1 MPKRTIPCRL
11 LTLPGRGVP
20 VVGRPICRN
29 CWASSYR
36 KRPANGDCMARI
48 GRSHCCVSNW
58 LRGTAAGSRTTR
70 FGGICTNWATSGNGR
85 ATCCHQTPNRRKKT
99 AIRRRL
105 KNLPPRSVAMFE
117 DETDLLLF
125 PPLRAAWALRGQETP
140 VPISGVNAK
149 RVVYGILN
157 IKTGNE
163 HSSHTAAGTQRL
175 ATQLNMEFLWLPNRS
190 PHLNPMDH
198 M

>member
-1 MPKRTIPCRL
+1 
-11 LTLPGRGVP
+11 
-20 VVGRPICRN
+20 
-29 CWASSYR
+29 
-36 KRPANGDCMARI
+36 
-48 GRSHCCVSNW
+48 
-58 LRGTAAGSRTTR
+58 
-70 FGGICTNWATSGNGR
+70 
-85 ATCCHQTPNRRKKT
+85 
-99 AIRRRL
+99 
-105 KNLPPRSVAMFE
+105 MFE

-157 IKTGNE
+157 IKTGNRLLWALLRHRATDFQEFLEVIRWYYRGWHIAMVLDE

-198 M
+198 MWRHGKEVICANWQYPTIEDQVEAFFLYLYELTPREALRKASVLSENFWLD